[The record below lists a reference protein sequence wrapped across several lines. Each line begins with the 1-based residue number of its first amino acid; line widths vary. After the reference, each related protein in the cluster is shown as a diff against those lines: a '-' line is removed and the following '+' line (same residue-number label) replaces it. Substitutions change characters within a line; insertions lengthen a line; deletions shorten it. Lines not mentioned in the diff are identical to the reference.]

1 MLTKGLDT
9 ELIKEITK
17 LSEKE
22 IEDLKKE
29 I

>member
-1 MLTKGLDT
+1 MLTKGLDS